1 MDRLYSHIDLRR
13 QRNQQGLL
21 FTFYDVFNYLSIAD
35 EIAVSE
41 MIFLLKYSNIRIKK
55 FAHYPSHTLHIYNKY
70 TNVLIKI

>member
-1 MDRLYSHIDLRR
+1 MNKGCMDRLYSHIDLRR

-41 MIFLLKYSNIRIKK
+41 MIFLLKYSNIRNTPAI
-55 FAHYPSHTLHIYNKY
+55 LY
-70 TNVLIKI
+70 TSIINIQMS